1 MTKSEQPLV
10 SVLTPVYNGEA
21 YVRECIESVIAQTY
35 TNWEYIIVNNCSRD
49 RTLELASEYTRD
61 PRIRVETNPSFLPII
76 ANHNRAFS
84 LISPD
89 SKYCKVVS
97 ADDWLFPEALSRMVE
112 VAENHPSIGLVG
124 SYQLSGGN
132 DTWYVRNYGLPYNAT
147 FVKGRDICRMHTLG
161 PNPLDVFGNP
171 TSTLYRSDLVRRTSS
186 FYPNETAEADRTACF
201 AVLQH
206 SDYGFVHQVLS
217 YERIH
222 HVRVTSTSQDL
233 NAYVSAKVNDLTT
246 YGREYLAPQE
256 LDACI
261 NDTLND
267 YYNYLASAALKF
279 RNRKFWNYHVK
290 RLQEVGYPLSKT
302 RLTKA
307 VAIKFL
313 EVFFNPSMLAK
324 FGSKRKKV
332 GLPIT
337 NFNIDTTATRIS
349 NKATR

>member
-97 ADDWLFPEALSRMVE
+97 ADDWLFPEALSRLVE

-147 FVKGRDICRMHTLG
+147 FVKGRDMCRMHTLAQI
-161 PNPLDVFGNP
+161 L
-171 TSTLYRSDLVRRTSS
+171 SMYLVIPRPRFIGLTWCDA
-186 FYPNETAEADRTACF
+186 PA
-201 AVLQH
+201 H
-206 SDYGFVHQVLS
+206 S
-217 YERIH
+217 I
-222 HVRVTSTSQDL
+222 
-233 NAYVSAKVNDLTT
+233 
-246 YGREYLAPQE
+246 
-256 LDACI
+256 
-261 NDTLND
+261 
-267 YYNYLASAALKF
+267 
-279 RNRKFWNYHVK
+279 
-290 RLQEVGYPLSKT
+290 
-302 RLTKA
+302 LTKRRRL
-307 VAIKFL
+307 I
-313 EVFFNPSMLAK
+313 
-324 FGSKRKKV
+324 
-332 GLPIT
+332 GLRVLLCCSIPT
-337 NFNIDTTATRIS
+337 MVLFTRYYRMSAFIMS
-349 NKATR
+349 G